1 MSSEQSEKLKLI
13 RESERLKTKELAEL
27 IGINYYTYH
36 GYESGK
42 SKMPMEAGMKLFKHP
57 RFRKYRDWF
66 MFDETKDWLTIYS
79 AYVCSKCTKENCINF
94 QVVEVNSVIGGLY
107 VY

>member
-42 SKMPMEAGMKLFKHP
+42 SKCLWK
-57 RFRKYRDWF
+57 
-66 MFDETKDWLTIYS
+66 
-79 AYVCSKCTKENCINF
+79 
-94 QVVEVNSVIGGLY
+94 QV
-107 VY
+107 